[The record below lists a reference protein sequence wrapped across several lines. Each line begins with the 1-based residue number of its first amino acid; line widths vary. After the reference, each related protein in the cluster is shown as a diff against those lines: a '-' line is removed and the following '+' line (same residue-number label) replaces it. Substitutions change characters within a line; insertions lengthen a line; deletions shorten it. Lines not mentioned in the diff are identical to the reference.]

1 LTIKEI
7 EEGDSSKPVEP
18 AAEEHHSDD
27 EDEDMPMESNISR
40 NLSDR
45 TIKIVIIL
53 VLLML
58 FILPLF
64 STDLYI
70 PTPTMHD

>member
-1 LTIKEI
+1 
-7 EEGDSSKPVEP
+7 VEVIV
-18 AAEEHHSDD
+18 EEHHSDD
-27 EDEDMPMESNISR
+27 EDEDMPMESNISK

-64 STDLYI
+64 QIDMWVQ
-70 PTPTMHD
+70 TPTLHD